1 MYILCTKDEFRS
13 LVANCAKSAR
23 MKHGLVACKSCAL
36 RGACTP
42 SVHGVQP
49 GDMLTQ
55 LCLIVRP
62 GEDAVF
68 TNNDTTM
75 NEDID

>member
-1 MYILCTKDEFRS
+1 MYILCSKEEFRS

-23 MKHGLVACKSCAL
+23 MKHGLVSCKSCAL
-36 RGACTP
+36 RSVCMP
-42 SVHGVQP
+42 SVHGMQP

-68 TNNDTTM
+68 TNNDSLD
-75 NEDID
+75 EEIE

>member
-1 MYILCTKDEFRS
+1 MYILCSKEEFRS

-23 MKHGLVACKSCAL
+23 MKHGLVSCKSCVL
-36 RGACTP
+36 RSVCMP
-42 SVHGVQP
+42 SIHGMQP

-68 TNNDTTM
+68 TNNDSLD
-75 NEDID
+75 EEIE